1 MTLRVRFAPSPTGRL
16 HVGNA
21 RTALMNM
28 LFARKAGAKFLLRV
42 DDTDLARST
51 AENEAAI
58 EHDLAWL
65 GCVWDE
71 KERQSERFHHY
82 RDAANRLRD
91 AGLLYPC
98 YETEEELERRRRI
111 ALSRGRPPVYDR
123 AALKLTASGRAEL
136 EAEGR
141 APHWRFK
148 LSGTIRVFEDLI
160 RGRQAIDTATL
171 SDPVLIRA
179 DGTFLYTL
187 PSVVDD
193 AELAIS
199 HIIRGEDHVTNSG
212 VQIEIFEALGAAIPA
227 MAHTPLLA
235 DAEGGKLAKRL
246 GSLSIEDLREDGIEP
261 LALCSLLAKIGTSD
275 PVEPRSD
282 LAALADEF
290 DFAKIG
296 RAPARFDEEELL
308 LVNARLLHGLDYPAA
323 REGLIRA
330 GVDLGA
336 DFWHAVR
343 PNLERMR
350 YAAEW
355 AVIVNG
361 PIAPVIGD
369 RAFCAQAAA
378 LLPAEPWGPDTWR
391 GFTEA
396 VKAQTGARGKAL
408 FLQLRLALTA
418 REHGPDMG
426 ALFPL
431 IGRARAAAR
440 LMGEAG

>member
-21 RTALMNM
+21 RTALINM
-28 LFARKAGAKFLLRV
+28 LFARKTGAKFLLRI

-51 AENEAAI
+51 ADNEAAI
-58 EHDLAWL
+58 ERDLAWL

-71 KERQSERFHHY
+71 KESQSARFPLYRQ
-82 RDAANRLRD
+82 AAEKLRE

-98 YETEEELERRRRI
+98 FETEEELERRRRI

-123 AALKLTASGRAEL
+123 AALRLSPAERAEF

-148 LSGTIRVFEDLI
+148 LSGTVRVFEDLI
-160 RGRQAIDTATL
+160 RGRQAIDTAAL

-193 AELAIS
+193 AELAVS

-235 DAEGGKLAKRL
+235 DIEGGKLSKRL
-246 GSLSIEDLREDGIEP
+246 GSLSIEDLRDEGIEP
-261 LALCSLLAKIGTSD
+261 IALCSLLAKIGTSD
-275 PVEPRSD
+275 PVEPRPD
-282 LAALADEF
+282 LGTLAAEF
-290 DFAKIG
+290 DFSKIG
-296 RAPARFDEEELL
+296 RAPARFDEDELL
-308 LVNARLLHGLDYPAA
+308 LVNARLLHGLDYAA
-323 REGLIRA
+323 VRA
-330 GVDLGA
+330 GLAQAGADLGA
-336 DFWHAVR
+336 EFWHAVR
-343 PNLERMR
+343 PNLELLRD
-350 YAAEW
+350 AADW
-355 AVIVNG
+355 AVIVSE
-361 PIAPVIGD
+361 PLAPVISD
-369 RAFCAQAAA
+369 PEFCAQATA
-378 LLPAEPWGPDTWR
+378 LLPAEPWGPESWR
-391 GFTEA
+391 SFTDA
-396 VKAQTGARGKAL
+396 VKTQTGAKGKAL
-408 FLQLRLALTA
+408 FLPLRLALTS

-431 IGRARAAAR
+431 IGRARAVAR
-440 LMGEAG
+440 LMGEVG